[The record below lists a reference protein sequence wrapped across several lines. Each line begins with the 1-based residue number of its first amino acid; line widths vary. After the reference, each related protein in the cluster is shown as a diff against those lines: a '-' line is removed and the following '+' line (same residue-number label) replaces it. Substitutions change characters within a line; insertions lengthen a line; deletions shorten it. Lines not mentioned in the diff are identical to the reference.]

1 MIYKILKLIS
11 LWYVPFKVVSSIL
24 VQSKVYS
31 IQLYVIKFVSDM
43 QQIGG
48 FLLALCFPSPI
59 KLTTTIYLKYYWKWR
74 FNNITLTPC
83 IGICWA
89 TVDNKSTRHGM
100 CIGRQQEH
108 TTWNVYRST
117 TRAHDM
123 ECVSV
128 DNKSTRHG
136 MCIGRQ
142 QEHTTW
148 NVYHFRY
155 VHSLDSVIF

>member
-1 MIYKILKLIS
+1 
-11 LWYVPFKVVSSIL
+11 VVVSFIGEGK
-24 VQSKVYS
+24 QS
-31 IQLYVIKFVSDM
+31 
-43 QQIGG
+43 
-48 FLLALCFPSPI
+48 ARRNPP
-59 KLTTTIYLKYYWKWR
+59 
-74 FNNITLTPC
+74 
-83 IGICWA
+83 
-89 TVDNKSTRHGM
+89 KSTRHGM
-100 CIGRQQEH
+100 SIGRQQEH